1 MHYLIASKA
10 AAGLLPA
17 GCRVIAD
24 GEMASFELPWTFGA
38 PLVAR
43 IDDTA
48 GVASLK
54 SRLAAAGL
62 NAFAVEGVTEV
73 GAGQAILVGGH
84 IMRDM
89 ERFRPYAEAVPEVVK
104 RFGGRFLARGGTVT
118 PIAGSFVPERVVLTE
133 YATADDALACYTSDA
148 YAPLLKIRLAATEA
162 RLVIMARSGDLPAR
176 MRETAAAYS
185 RAAAASSR

>member
-24 GEMASFELPWTFGA
+24 GEALSFELPWTLGP

-43 IDDTA
+43 LDDLA
-48 GVASLK
+48 AVAALK
-54 SRLAAAGL
+54 AKLAAAGV
-62 NAFAVEGVTEV
+62 NAFAVEGVAEV
-73 GAGQAILVGGH
+73 GAGRAILVGGH
-84 IMRDM
+84 MMRDP
-89 ERFRPYAEAVPEVVK
+89 ERFKPYAEAVPAVV
-104 RFGGRFLARGGTVT
+104 RAYGGKFLARGGTVT
-118 PIAGSFVPERVVLTE
+118 PVAGSFVPQRVVLTE
-133 YATADDALACYTSDA
+133 YASAEQAVAWYTSDA

-162 RLVIMARSGDLPAR
+162 RLLIMARSGALPAH

-185 RAAAASSR
+185 RAAALSS